1 MIRAA
6 HRAVARAALAAAL
19 ALAFAGCA
27 PPPRPAPSVD
37 DVAARYRAGRD
48 RRDGAL
54 HALTAE
60 LVLRVDGRATGR
72 LPGLPATLAL
82 AAPGRARLRVGSL
95 FGTALD
101 VVARGDSVIAWVP
114 SERTVLALAGA
125 AETLG
130 VAPPVTLLARA
141 LGATWDPP
149 REAWAAA
156 TADTLGLRLAWLEQ
170 GDTLALRVDADARPA
185 EVRLAGAAGS
195 VTVRY
200 AAWSREGGT
209 DWPGSVEL
217 ADGTGW
223 VRARIGISQVR
234 AAATADEAW
243 FAQRLPAG
251 AKRLDWEGLRAWLRD
266 RRGGE

>member
-1 MIRAA
+1 MSRAA
-6 HRAVARAALAAAL
+6 LHRAVLAGAL
-19 ALAFAGCA
+19 ALALAGCA

-48 RRDGAL
+48 RRAAAV
-54 HALTAE
+54 HALTAD
-60 LVLRVDGRATGR
+60 LVLRLDGRATGR

-82 AAPGRARLRVGSL
+82 AAPERARVRVGSL

-101 VVARGDSVIAWVP
+101 VLARGDSVLAWVP

-141 LGATWDPP
+141 LAATWDPP
-149 REAWAAA
+149 RDAWRAA
-156 TADTLGLRLAWLEQ
+156 TADTQGVRVAWLED
-170 GDTLALRVDADARPA
+170 GDTLALVVDGDARPA
-185 EVRLAGAAGS
+185 ELRLAGTVGS

-200 AAWSREGGT
+200 AAWGREAGA

-223 VRARIGISQVR
+223 VRARIGISNVR
-234 AAATADEAW
+234 PAAAADEAW

-251 AKRLDWEGLRAWLRD
+251 AKRLDWEGLQAWLRS
-266 RRGGE
+266 RRSGD